1 MGDLRNECF
10 SCRFSKSAWSKRHD
24 ADRLPTPTRFE
35 FRLQR
40 QNVVSREKP
49 AVLQQND
56 RSSATRRKDGKYVKV
71 SYTLAHYIFYVC
83 LSTDPSR
90 KASRRHIDPLLSA
103 FTTRPCHRSS
113 ERGSSLT
120 VTITHCWS
128 HSCGDQER
136 GEGIT
141 QSNGVQAQRPGFPL
155 RDPSHST
162 VTLHAWTFPFFTS
175 SCSECSRSPSAEA
188 AAARVLVA
196 DDHPVHFLPQH
207 ISASPA
213 FSFVRLALPC
223 ARLCQNKRLYD
234 ATVVVLHSTRLVSV
248 CPCALRPVRSG
259 VSFQAAIATGT
270 FFGFANRFACRP
282 FDDTCPSAASNFA
295 SSRRRSSLCPLPI
308 ASFTQPVKCLPLRRL
323 AVRPLRRFINEV
335 NSKRV
340 TLYRVLTLF

>member
-1 MGDLRNECF
+1 M
-10 SCRFSKSAWSKRHD
+10 SVSALTH
-24 ADRLPTPTRFE
+24 
-35 FRLQR
+35 
-40 QNVVSREKP
+40 
-49 AVLQQND
+49 
-56 RSSATRRKDGKYVKV
+56 
-71 SYTLAHYIFYVC
+71 
-83 LSTDPSR
+83 PSR
-90 KASRRHIDPLLSA
+90 KASRRHSDPLLGA
-103 FTTRPCHRSS
+103 FTTPPCHRSS

-120 VTITHCWS
+120 VTITHSWS

-141 QSNGVQAQRPGFPL
+141 QLHGVRTRRAGFPL

-162 VTLHAWTFPFFTS
+162 VARHAWTSPFLTS
-175 SCSECSRSPSAEA
+175 SCSARSRSPSTEA

-196 DDHPVHFLPQH
+196 DDHPVHSPPQH

-259 VSFQAAIATGT
+259 VSFQAAIVTGT

-295 SSRRRSSLCPLPI
+295 PSRRRSSLCPLRT
-308 ASFTQPVKCLPLRRL
+308 ASFTPPVKCPPLRRL
-323 AVRPLRRFINEV
+323 AVWPLRRFINEV

-340 TLYRVLTLF
+340 TLYCVLTLF